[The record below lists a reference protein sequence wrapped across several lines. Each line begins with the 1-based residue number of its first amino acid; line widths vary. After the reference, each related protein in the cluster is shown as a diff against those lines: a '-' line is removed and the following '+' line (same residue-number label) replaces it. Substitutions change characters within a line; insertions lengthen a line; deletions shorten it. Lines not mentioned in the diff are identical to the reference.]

1 MSSRIIDSS
10 FRSGLIQE
18 FPAQLQRGAESPT
31 GLPRHQCDTVQHER
45 IQPQTAVQ
53 FAVTLTWLF
62 LFLPWYSSVAFTAY
76 TASRPGLRHIF
87 AFGPGLWRVACVI
100 AAVRVPALWLGSA
113 GLRRAGWPQIP
124 GYFLLVLDLPEIYL
138 IRAAR
143 YTPERWAI
151 LGSLILAGTSLAWA
165 AAFVWLWNRLVTA
178 DSSVR

>member
-1 MSSRIIDSS
+1 M
-10 FRSGLIQE
+10 
-18 FPAQLQRGAESPT
+18 
-31 GLPRHQCDTVQHER
+31 
-45 IQPQTAVQ
+45 
-53 FAVTLTWLF
+53 
-62 LFLPWYSSVAFTAY
+62 AY
-76 TASRPGLRHIF
+76 
-87 AFGPGLWRVACVI
+87 VI
-100 AAVRVPALWLGSA
+100 AAVRVTVLWLGSA

-124 GYFLLVLDLPEIYL
+124 GYLLLMLDLPEIYL